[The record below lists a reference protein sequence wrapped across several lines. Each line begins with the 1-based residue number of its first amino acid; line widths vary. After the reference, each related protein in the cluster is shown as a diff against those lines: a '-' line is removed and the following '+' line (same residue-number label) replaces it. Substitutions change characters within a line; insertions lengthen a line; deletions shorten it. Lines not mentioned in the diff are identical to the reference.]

1 MSWDLLLVN
10 PALLH
15 VSNLLLSF
23 HCFWNFHA
31 HGYYSYYKESLVPLC
46 CLKIAFIR
54 KMNNYSKV
62 TRGSKR
68 KLQKINNIKEAPLQ
82 FINEKTVFPEW
93 ILCALGFPG
102 DSVLKDLPANAGVA
116 GNAGL
121 IPGSGTSPG
130 GENGNLLQDCCL
142 ENLGDRGSWRA
153 TVHGVAKSQ
162 TQLRDWADTQA
173 LSVLYVWGWGW
184 GAQTWV
190 TYFQHCPNLNNEFKQ
205 ILKIQTGDLN
215 WKKKSIKNAT
225 RMWGYNYPDS

>member
-31 HGYYSYYKESLVPLC
+31 HGYYSCYKESLVPLC
-46 CLKIAFIR
+46 CLKIAFI
-54 KMNNYSKV
+54 KKINNYSKV

-102 DSVLKDLPANAGVA
+102 DSVLKDLPANAGAA

-121 IPGSGTSPG
+121 TPGSGTSPWRRKWQPTPR
-130 GENGNLLQDCCL
+130 LLLGKSRRQRKL
-142 ENLGDRGSWRA
+142 ESYSPWGCKESDTTERLSRHASTICTICVGMRMGRTDMGDIFP
-153 TVHGVAKSQ
+153 
-162 TQLRDWADTQA
+162 A
-173 LSVLYVWGWGW
+173 L
-184 GAQTWV
+184 
-190 TYFQHCPNLNNEFKQ
+190 PKFKQ
-205 ILKIQTGDLN
+205 WI
-215 WKKKSIKNAT
+215 
-225 RMWGYNYPDS
+225 